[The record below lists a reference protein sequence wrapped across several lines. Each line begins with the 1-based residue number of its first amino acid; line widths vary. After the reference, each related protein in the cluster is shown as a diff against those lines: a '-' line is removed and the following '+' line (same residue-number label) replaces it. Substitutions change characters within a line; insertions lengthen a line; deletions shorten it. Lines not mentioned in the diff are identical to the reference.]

1 MTEVQQTKSVKDR
14 VIPILRLLGGGV
26 LLYLA
31 LTVLFV
37 FVTTTDSTR
46 AGREVDYFRYLV
58 GNLKSW
64 STVIVYAPVI
74 FALARSDY
82 VSSANILKRSA
93 LWFVML
99 VGAFSFMLAF
109 TLVTAGIFY
118 GVTAAEIWAEQQF
131 LFWTP
136 DLLIV
141 VCVMIA
147 GQMSA
152 VSKKR
157 LEAEQAAEDLKQAV
171 TDQKA
176 ELQARETEYL
186 RGRLGNHFVMNG
198 LSNLVGLIRLGR
210 YQDAEDATL
219 QLGDILRS
227 ISGGR
232 GSGDRGSDYQGRDMV
247 PLHREIELAEK
258 YLAFQEVRFPKL
270 KSLFDVADDVQ
281 DIFVPRQILQP
292 IIENAFKHNDLPPE
306 PEITIRAKRHGET
319 ILQIQVDSSNM
330 AAFADVAGTGEGLR
344 LTTLRLKLAYE
355 DSATVHRSFER
366 NVYRVTIGLPIPEE
380 EGLDDAPE
388 EEEVLLVDAPQ
399 RATQGESGTNQ

>member
-1 MTEVQQTKSVKDR
+1 MV
-14 VIPILRLLGGGV
+14 LRMFGIGV
-26 LLYLA
+26 LIYLFLA
-31 LTVLFV
+31 FV
-37 FVTTTDSTR
+37 FSLIIATDSTR
-46 AGREVDYFRYLV
+46 AGRDVIYINYLM

-64 STVIVYAPVI
+64 SSVMLYAPFTLI
-74 FALARSDY
+74 ATQSEF
-82 VSSANILKRSA
+82 VSSAPLKKRLG
-93 LWFVML
+93 LWFSIALAAVLIML
-99 VGAFSFMLAF
+99 INMLA
-109 TLVTAGIFY
+109 TSQLFY
-118 GVTAAEIWAEQQF
+118 SMTPSAILAEQQ
-131 LFWTP
+131 LMFWTP
-136 DLLIV
+136 DILLVI
-141 VCVMIA
+141 CLITA
-147 GQMSA
+147 GHMNA
-152 VSKKR
+152 VTRRSR
-157 LEAEQAAEDLKQAV
+157 AMEQAAAKLEKDVA
-171 TDQKA
+171 DQKA

-210 YQDAEDATL
+210 YQDAENATL

-232 GSGDRGSDYQGRDMV
+232 GSGDHGSDYQGRDMV

-306 PEITIRAKRHGET
+306 PQITIRAMRHGED

-330 AAFADVAGTGEGLR
+330 AAVADVAGIGEGLR
-344 LTTLRLKLAYE
+344 LTTLRLQLAYE
-355 DSATVHRSFER
+355 DSASVHRSFER

-388 EEEVLLVDAPQ
+388 EEEVLLVDVPRHASQ
-399 RATQGESGTNQ
+399 SENGINK